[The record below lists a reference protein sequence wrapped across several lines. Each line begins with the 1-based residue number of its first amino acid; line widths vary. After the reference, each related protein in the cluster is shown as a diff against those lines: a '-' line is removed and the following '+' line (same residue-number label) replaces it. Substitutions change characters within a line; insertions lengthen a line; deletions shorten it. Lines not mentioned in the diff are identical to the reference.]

1 MKSTLTSLIRTS
13 SFVVLFN
20 SCLVTGAKKPNILFI
35 FADDQSYETIA
46 ALGNEEIRTSNLDRL
61 VNMGYGDMGWSC
73 LHGIPQYAQYGTIRP
88 EGACQETW
96 VNSDTGYA
104 SSDLTPILG
113 LKPYSLIK
121 FLLNPSTEIS

>member
-46 ALGNEEIRTSNLDRL
+46 ALGNKEIMISNLDRL
-61 VNMGYGDMGWSC
+61 VNMGTAFTNTYNMGAWNGAVCVASRNMLNTGRFVGRAHAKKTGSIQTPDMPARI
-73 LHGIPQYAQYGTIRP
+73 LRP
-88 EGACQETW
+88 
-96 VNSDTGYA
+96 
-104 SSDLTPILG
+104 
-113 LKPYSLIK
+113 SLD
-121 FLLNPSTEIS
+121 